1 MLSVYSRHVCAC
13 YNRGCLIAIRRSVLL
28 RMRRAADCQPGV
40 NRGGSAALLASVC
53 FGLWQ
58 RTTEPP
64 STCRILSSAARKT
77 GQNRV
82 VVCFWSASI
91 QSLHGVWWEERAAE
105 DELQTLRRSTR
116 AAEVTQLILNGLA
129 FSFAVFY
136 ITYRFRDGFGCL
148 GRGKCGNQWPRA
160 ATKPAAHSTAWI
172 YVNIIQCRW
181 LWISYLWLILLSNV
195 GETTITNY
203 NLLLNHIW
211 IYNT

>member
-1 MLSVYSRHVCAC
+1 
-13 YNRGCLIAIRRSVLL
+13 
-28 RMRRAADCQPGV
+28 MRRAADCEPGV
-40 NRGGSAALLASVC
+40 NRGGGSAALLASVC
-53 FGLWQ
+53 FCLWQ

-64 STCRILSSAARKT
+64 STCRILSSAGRKT

-91 QSLHGVWWEERAAE
+91 QILHGVWWEAAE
-105 DELQTLRRSTR
+105 DEPQTLTRSTR
-116 AAEVTQLILNGLA
+116 GSEVTQLILNGLT

-148 GRGKCGNQWPRA
+148 GKGKCGNQWPRA

-172 YVNIIQCRW
+172 YVKYNTV
-181 LWISYLWLILLSNV
+181 SLIVNQLFMTDLANV
-195 GETTITNY
+195 SETTITNY